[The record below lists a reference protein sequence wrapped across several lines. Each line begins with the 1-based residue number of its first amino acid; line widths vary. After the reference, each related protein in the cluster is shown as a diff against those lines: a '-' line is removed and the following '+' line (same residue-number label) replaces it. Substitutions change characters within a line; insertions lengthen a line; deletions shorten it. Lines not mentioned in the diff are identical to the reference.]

1 MTMET
6 QTVNYPQIT
15 RAFMRAV
22 LNNAD
27 GNVILACQALKVINP
42 NFPADFFIECEGVY
56 ESVIDSNTLLYGFS
70 EDENEELDKG
80 QVIDENT
87 DIAKLA
93 LILDQQ
99 GLIDS
104 FIDYFNE
111 SVIAYKEAC
120 AAEDSTE
127 DSLEDNP
134 EECDCCAASNEQE
147 NCSEVDEEDFE
158 EECDCDCDC
167 EEDDEECDCCEHVH
181 YIPMLDERP
190 LTYNERQM
198 IRIMRSKN
206 LPTVIQV
213 AHADEEIESLE
224 NFSGMYTP
232 AVDEMTLDEKE
243 ILMIRAMR
251 LANQQ

>member
-15 RAFMRAV
+15 RAFMRDV
-22 LNNAD
+22 LNNAN

-70 EDENEELDKG
+70 EDENDELDKG

-87 DIAKLA
+87 DIAKLV

-111 SVIAYKEAC
+111 ATIAYKEAC
-120 AAEDSTE
+120 AAKDSTE
-127 DSLEDNP
+127 DGP
-134 EECDCCAASNEQE
+134 EECDCCAESNEQE
-147 NCSEVDEEDFE
+147 NCSEDDEEELDDDNDEDF
-158 EECDCDCDC
+158 
-167 EEDDEECDCCEHVH
+167 EEDDEECECCENVH

-213 AHADEEIESLE
+213 AHDAEEFESLA
-224 NFSGMYTP
+224 NFSGMYMP
-232 AVDEMTLDEKE
+232 SVDEMTLDEKE
-243 ILMIRAMR
+243 ILMIRTMR
-251 LANQQ
+251 MLNR

>member
-1 MTMET
+1 MTMKT

-15 RAFMRAV
+15 RAFMRSV
-22 LNNAD
+22 LQNAN
-27 GNVILACQALKVINP
+27 GNVILACQALKTINP

-56 ESVIDSNTLLYGFS
+56 EDVIDSNTLLYGFS
-70 EDENEELDKG
+70 EGENEELDKG

-87 DIAKLA
+87 DIAKLT

-120 AAEDSTE
+120 DAENSTE
-127 DSLEDNP
+127 DDP
-134 EECDCCAASNEQE
+134 KECDCCAASNEQE
-147 NCSEVDEEDFE
+147 NCSEDDDEDFE
-158 EECDCDCDC
+158 EECECDCDDCDC
-167 EEDDEECDCCEHVH
+167 EEDDEECECNENVH
-181 YIPMLDERP
+181 YIPMLDEMP
-190 LTYNERQM
+190 LSHNERQM

-213 AHADEEIESLE
+213 AHNIDEIESLE
-224 NFSGMYTP
+224 DFSGMYVP
-232 AVDEMTLDEKE
+232 SVDEMALDEKE
-243 ILMIRAMR
+243 ILMIRGMR
-251 LANQQ
+251 MVNQ

>member
-1 MTMET
+1 MET

-104 FIDYFNE
+104 FMDYFNE
-111 SVIAYKEAC
+111 YAIAYKEAC
-120 AAEDSTE
+120 SARVDEDLEENDTE
-127 DSLEDNP
+127 DCYCCAKSNKQENYSEDDDEDLEEDN
-134 EECDCCAASNEQE
+134 DK
-147 NCSEVDEEDFE
+147 DL
-158 EECDCDCDC
+158 
-167 EEDDEECDCCEHVH
+167 EEDDEECECCENVH
-181 YIPMLDERP
+181 YIPMLDEQP
-190 LTYNERQM
+190 LSYNERQM

-213 AHADEEIESLE
+213 AHDTDEIESLK
-224 NFSGMYTP
+224 NFSGMYMP
-232 AVDEMTLDEKE
+232 SVDEMTLDEKE
-243 ILMIRAMR
+243 ILMIRTMR
-251 LANQQ
+251 LLNQQ

>member
-15 RAFMRAV
+15 RAFMRSV

-27 GNVILACQALKVINP
+27 GNVISACQALKAINP

-56 ESVIDSNTLLYGFS
+56 ESVIDSNTILYGFS

-80 QVIDENT
+80 QVINENT
-87 DIAKLA
+87 DIAKLT

-111 SVIAYKEAC
+111 SNIAYKEAC
-120 AAEDSTE
+120 AAEDSEENDT
-127 DSLEDNP
+127 

-147 NCSEVDEEDFE
+147 NCSDDEDPEED
-158 EECDCDCDC
+158 DC
-167 EEDDEECDCCEHVH
+167 EDDDEECECDENVH
-181 YIPMLDERP
+181 YIPMLDEYP

-213 AHADEEIESLE
+213 THNIDEIESLE
-224 NFSGMYTP
+224 DFSGMYMP
-232 AVDEMTLDEKE
+232 AVDEMALDEKE
-243 ILMIRAMR
+243 ILLVRAMR
-251 LANQQ
+251 MVNQ